1 MSNYGWADA
10 PASIRGQI
18 EGLASGLVD
27 IAGDALV
34 GVYLHGSLALG
45 CFNPELSDVDI
56 LAVASRPLD
65 LKEKQRA
72 LGLLA
77 GTSGQ
82 PGSLEFHQ
90 LALPDLS
97 PWRYPVPFDFH
108 YGDAW
113 RNDLLADLQAT
124 LDRQHETDPDLA
136 AHLHVT
142 RARGV
147 VLAGQSPQRVFPVV
161 PKEDYVDSLLR
172 DLEWSFESDRAGPS
186 YRLLSPAR
194 IWAALATGG
203 LHSKET
209 GAVWALERLP
219 PGSIQGL
226 CRGAGEAARLAISP
240 RGSNVRHDQADR
252 LVTFA
257 ADLHPPA

>member
-18 EGLASGLVD
+18 EGLASGLAD

-72 LGLLA
+72 VGLLA
-77 GTSGQ
+77 ATSGQ
-82 PGSLEFHQ
+82 PGSVEFHQ

-113 RNDLLADLQAT
+113 RNDLLGDLQT
-124 LDRQHETDPDLA
+124 VDRQHETDPDLA

-142 RARGV
+142 RARGI
-147 VLAGQSPQRVFPVV
+147 VLAGQSPQSVFPVV
-161 PKEDYVDSLLR
+161 PEADYVDSLLR
-172 DLEWSFESDRAGPS
+172 DLEWSFESDRPS
-186 YRLLSPAR
+186 PVYRLLSPAR

-209 GAVWALERLP
+209 GAVWALERLSP
-219 PGSIQGL
+219 DLRPL
-226 CRGAGEAARLAISP
+226 LAAALARYRGETADVEI
-240 RGSNVRHDQADR
+240 DDDR
-252 LVTFA
+252 LGRYRAYVEA
-257 ADLHPPA
+257 EVGAIASR